1 MSSYKIG
8 DIVSGK
14 VTGIENYGIFLVF
27 EDGSSGLIHISEIS
41 RSFVK
46 NVGDYANI
54 DEIIRTRIIGI
65 EDDNHYK
72 LSIID
77 LDYRERKDN
86 YCMIE
91 ETINGFESL
100 RNKLEDWIKEKKNNF
115 KKN

>member
-8 DIVSGK
+8 DVVTGK
-14 VTGIENYGIFLVF
+14 VTGIENYGIFIVLANG
-27 EDGSSGLIHISEIS
+27 DSGLIHISEIS

-54 DEIIRTRIIGI
+54 DEVIKARIIGM

-77 LDYRERKDN
+77 LDYREKKKWWKGMDSNHR
-86 YCMIE
+86 
-91 ETINGFESL
+91 TR
-100 RNKLEDWIKEKKNNF
+100 RNRF
-115 KKN
+115 TVCRV

>member
-8 DIVSGK
+8 EVVTGK
-14 VTGIENYGIFLVF
+14 VTGIENYGIFIVLANG
-27 EDGSSGLIHISEIS
+27 DSGLIHISEIS

-54 DEIIRTRIIGI
+54 DEVIKARIIGM

-77 LDYRERKDN
+77 LDYREKKKN
-86 YCMIE
+86 FSKIE
-91 ETINGFESL
+91 ETAGGFENL
-100 RNKLEDWIKEKKNNF
+100 KNKLDEWIKEKKV
-115 KKN
+115 

>member
-8 DIVSGK
+8 DVVTGK
-14 VTGIENYGIFLVF
+14 VTGIENYGIFIVLANG
-27 EDGSSGLIHISEIS
+27 DSGLIHISEIS

-54 DEIIRTRIIGI
+54 DEVIKARIIGM

-77 LDYRERKDN
+77 LDYREKKKN
-86 YCMIE
+86 FSKIE
-91 ETINGFESL
+91 ETAGGFENL
-100 RNKLEDWIKEKKNNF
+100 KNKLDEWIKEKKV
-115 KKN
+115 